1 MKIGIDDIRGFLA
14 ISELGGFKPAADR
27 LGITSSALTQRI
39 QKLEDYLGAR
49 LFDRSTRSV
58 GPTELG
64 RLFLPEAQR
73 ILQEFER
80 SIARIQD
87 VVAQRKGQVSVACLV
102 SIASGLLPNILTRF
116 RSEIPGVK
124 VRVLDD
130 TALRV
135 ADHLRMGRVEFGI
148 DMWHRDDPEFDFEP
162 IVTEPYVVACPKDH
176 ELAAVR
182 AVTWDRLAKSNY
194 VAFGL
199 DSGIGRQL
207 AMSQRLAGEPYE
219 VQHLGT
225 MLALIQAGFGV
236 GVVPYSAI
244 HGHPFLVPRPLRKPA
259 MTRTLG
265 IVRRKRSS
273 LSPAAESLRRIAAET
288 IAAAYRSLPE
298 AELFGGRGAR
308 VVARRYSEAGGRT

>member
-14 ISELGGFKPAADR
+14 VSEAAGFKPAADR

-58 GPTELG
+58 VPTELG

-73 ILQEFER
+73 IQQEFES

-87 VVAQRKGQVSVACLV
+87 VVAQRKGLVSFACLLSV
-102 SIASGLLPNILTRF
+102 ASGLLPNILSRF
-116 RSEIPGVK
+116 RSEVPGVK

-130 TALRV
+130 TGLRV
-135 ADHLRMGRVEFGI
+135 ADHLRLGRAEFGI
-148 DMWHRDDPEFDFEP
+148 DMWHADNPEFDFEP
-162 IVTEPYVVACPKDH
+162 VVTEPYVLACPPDH
-176 ELAAVR
+176 ELAQGR
-182 AVTWDRLAKSNY
+182 TVTWERLAKSTY

-207 AMSQRLAGEPYE
+207 AMSQRLSGEPYE

-225 MLALIQAGFGV
+225 MLGLIQAGFGV

-244 HGHPFLVPRPLRKPA
+244 HGHPFLTHRPLRQPKI
-259 MTRTLG
+259 TRTIG
-265 IVRRKRSS
+265 IVRRSRST
-273 LSPAAESLRRIAAET
+273 LSPSAESLRRIAVET
-288 IAAAYRSLPE
+288 IAAAYQSLPE
-298 AELFGGRGAR
+298 AELFGR
-308 VVARRYSEAGGRT
+308 VRIDNKL